1 MGQVDV
7 FWQSI
12 LGQTCRPICR
22 GRKPISRAKP
32 IKAEGRSADIHRVRQ
47 RHWLPVT
54 GGHRSRPVHLKPKG
68 QHMPMHPLHQKHP
81 RDGIKRLFGRVAALT
96 QWLHRSPQAETKRE
110 TLCASQR
117 QSARDLVSHISNA
130 SPQALFICDAT
141 GRIVLTNPAAER
153 LTGRPATAI
162 IGAEMREFAP
172 AELRPEVDA
181 LFAVL
186 SGSNSADT
194 ASLQDAWQTLKQADG
209 AMKPVHLVLASID
222 WRGRKMLCIHGLVRP
237 VTQECAVKLQAELDQ
252 ALSYGLARNRVLAT
266 VSHEIRTPLNNVS
279 GMLDLLERTPID
291 AEQRELLRSARSSS
305 KLLRVLLNDLL
316 DLSKIEAGKLEL
328 EEIPFDVQEQ
338 LGAALRP
345 FATRAAAQGLAFSVQ
360 WNTPQR
366 MLLGDPYRICQV
378 INNLV
383 DNALKFTPQGQI
395 RVEVRTVEADAD
407 DCELWLLVEDSG
419 IGVAPERTQAVFD
432 AFTQASAATTR
443 QYGGTGLGLYL
454 CRQICERM
462 GGSASVRQRSG
473 GGSVFTCIVR
483 CQVAHGMS
491 PLLET
496 QPLDPSLTRTLE
508 GASVLVVD
516 DNRVNQRLLEL
527 WLTKE
532 QMQVYCAADGE
543 AALRTVS
550 ERSFDVVL
558 MDVSMPVMNGIDAT
572 SAIRALAKTGGAG
585 QQHFASL
592 PIIGVSAY
600 AMKGDRETCVAAGM
614 DDYITKPIERDVLLT
629 KIFAALNRSETAQT
643 EPKTA

>member
-1 MGQVDV
+1 
-7 FWQSI
+7 
-12 LGQTCRPICR
+12 
-22 GRKPISRAKP
+22 
-32 IKAEGRSADIHRVRQ
+32 
-47 RHWLPVT
+47 
-54 GGHRSRPVHLKPKG
+54 
-68 QHMPMHPLHQKHP
+68 MPMHPLHQKYP

-209 AMKPVHLVLASID
+209 AMKPVQLVLASID
-222 WRGRKMLCIHGLVRP
+222 WSGRKMLCIHGLVRP

-395 RVEVRTVEADAD
+395 RVEVRTVEADAE

-508 GASVLVVD
+508 GARVLVVD

>member
-1 MGQVDV
+1 
-7 FWQSI
+7 
-12 LGQTCRPICR
+12 
-22 GRKPISRAKP
+22 
-32 IKAEGRSADIHRVRQ
+32 
-47 RHWLPVT
+47 
-54 GGHRSRPVHLKPKG
+54 
-68 QHMPMHPLHQKHP
+68 MHPPDQKNP
-81 RDGIKRLFGRVAALT
+81 RGGIKRLFGRIAALT
-96 QWLHRSPQAETKRE
+96 QWLHRAPEVAAERE
-110 TLCASQR
+110 SLSTGQR
-117 QSARDLVSHISNA
+117 QSTRDLVSRISNA
-130 SPQALFICDAT
+130 SPQALFICDAA
-141 GRIVLTNPAAER
+141 GRIALANPAAER
-153 LTGRPATAI
+153 LTGRPAAAM
-162 IGAEMREFAP
+162 IGAEMRDFAP
-172 AELRPEVDA
+172 AEHRIEVDA
-181 LFAVL
+181 LFAAL
-186 SGSNSADT
+186 SGSSSADT

-209 AMKPVHLVLASID
+209 SLTPVQLVLAPID
-222 WRGRKMLCIHGLVRP
+222 WSGRKMLCIHGLVRP
-237 VTQECAVKLQAELDQ
+237 VTEDSAVKLQAELEQ
-252 ALSYGLARNRVLAT
+252 ARSYGLARNRVLAT

-279 GMLDLLERTPID
+279 GMLDLLERSPID
-291 AEQRELLRSARSSS
+291 AEQRELLSSARSSS

-345 FATRAAAQGLAFSVQ
+345 FATRAAAQGLAFSVH
-360 WNTPQR
+360 WDTPQR

-443 QYGGTGLGLYL
+443 QYGGTGLGLHL

-473 GGSVFTCIVR
+473 GGSVFTCLVR
-483 CQVAHGMS
+483 CQVAHGML
-491 PLLET
+491 PFLET
-496 QPLDPSLTRTLE
+496 QPVDQSLTRTLE
-508 GASVLVVD
+508 GARVLVVD

-614 DDYITKPIERDVLLT
+614 DDYITKPIQRDVLLT
-629 KIFAALNRSETAQT
+629 KIFAALNRSAAAQA

>member
-1 MGQVDV
+1 
-7 FWQSI
+7 
-12 LGQTCRPICR
+12 
-22 GRKPISRAKP
+22 
-32 IKAEGRSADIHRVRQ
+32 
-47 RHWLPVT
+47 
-54 GGHRSRPVHLKPKG
+54 
-68 QHMPMHPLHQKHP
+68 MHPLHQKTP
-81 RDGIKRLFGRVAALT
+81 RDRIKRLFGRIAALT
-96 QWLHRSPQAETKRE
+96 QWFHRSPQAEAKRE

-117 QSARDLVSHISNA
+117 QSTRDLVSRISNA
-130 SPQALFICDAT
+130 SPQALFICDAA
-141 GRIVLTNPAAER
+141 GRVVLANPAAER
-153 LTGRPATAI
+153 LTGRPAATI
-162 IGAEMREFAP
+162 IGAEMRDFAP
-172 AELRPEVDA
+172 AERRTEVDA
-181 LFAVL
+181 LFAAL
-186 SGSNSADT
+186 PGSSNADT
-194 ASLQDAWQTLKQADG
+194 ASLQHAWQTLKQADG
-209 AMKPVHLVLASID
+209 SMKPVQLMLAPID
-222 WRGRKMLCIHGLVRP
+222 WSGRKMLCIHGCVRP
-237 VTQECAVKLQAELDQ
+237 VTQDCAVKLQAELDQ

-345 FATRAAAQGLAFSVQ
+345 FANRAAEQGLGFSVH

-407 DCELWLLVEDSG
+407 ANDCELWLLVEDSG
-419 IGVAPERTQAVFD
+419 IGVAPERTHAVFD

-462 GGSASVRQRSG
+462 RGSASVRQRSG

-491 PLLET
+491 PFLET
-496 QPLDPSLTRTLE
+496 QPLDPALTRTLE
-508 GASVLVVD
+508 GARVLVVD

-629 KIFAALNRSETAQT
+629 KIFAALNRSATAQT

>member
-1 MGQVDV
+1 MV
-7 FWQSI
+7 
-12 LGQTCRPICR
+12 
-22 GRKPISRAKP
+22 
-32 IKAEGRSADIHRVRQ
+32 
-47 RHWLPVT
+47 
-54 GGHRSRPVHLKPKG
+54 
-68 QHMPMHPLHQKHP
+68 
-81 RDGIKRLFGRVAALT
+81 
-96 QWLHRSPQAETKRE
+96 
-110 TLCASQR
+110 
-117 QSARDLVSHISNA
+117 
-130 SPQALFICDAT
+130 
-141 GRIVLTNPAAER
+141 
-153 LTGRPATAI
+153 
-162 IGAEMREFAP
+162 GAEMRDFAP
-172 AELRPEVDA
+172 AEHRTGVDA
-181 LFAVL
+181 LFAAL
-186 SGSNSADT
+186 SGSSSADT
-194 ASLQDAWQTLKQADG
+194 TSLQDAWQTLKQADG
-209 AMKPVHLVLASID
+209 SLTPVQLVLAPID
-222 WRGRKMLCIHGLVRP
+222 WSGRKMLCIHGLVRP
-237 VTQECAVKLQAELDQ
+237 VTQDSAVKLQAELEQ
-252 ALSYGLARNRVLAT
+252 ARSYGLARNRVLAT

-279 GMLDLLERTPID
+279 GMLDLLERSPVD
-291 AEQRELLRSARSSS
+291 VEQRELLSSARSSS

-316 DLSKIEAGKLEL
+316 DQSKIEAGKLEL

-345 FATRAAAQGLAFSVQ
+345 FAARAAAQGLAFSVH
-360 WNTPQR
+360 WDTPQR

-383 DNALKFTPQGQI
+383 DNALKFTSQGQI
-395 RVEVRTVEADAD
+395 RVEVRTVEADAG

-473 GGSVFTCIVR
+473 GGSVFTCLVR

-491 PLLET
+491 PFLET

-508 GASVLVVD
+508 GARVLVVD

-629 KIFAALNRSETAQT
+629 KIFAALNRSATAQA

>member
-1 MGQVDV
+1 M
-7 FWQSI
+7 
-12 LGQTCRPICR
+12 
-22 GRKPISRAKP
+22 
-32 IKAEGRSADIHRVRQ
+32 
-47 RHWLPVT
+47 T
-54 GGHRSRPVHLKPKG
+54 GGHRSCPVHLKSKG
-68 QHMPMHPLHQKHP
+68 KHMHPPDQKNP
-81 RDGIKRLFGRVAALT
+81 RGGIKRLFGRIAALT
-96 QWLHRSPQAETKRE
+96 QWLHRAPDVAAERE
-110 TLCASQR
+110 SLSTGQR
-117 QSARDLVSHISNA
+117 QSTRDLVSRISNA
-130 SPQALFICDAT
+130 SPQALFICDAA
-141 GRIVLTNPAAER
+141 GRIALANPAAER
-153 LTGRPATAI
+153 LTGRPAAAM
-162 IGAEMREFAP
+162 IGAEMRDFAP
-172 AELRPEVDA
+172 AEHRIEVDA
-181 LFAVL
+181 LFAAL
-186 SGSNSADT
+186 SGSSSADT

-209 AMKPVHLVLASID
+209 SLTPVQLVLAPID
-222 WRGRKMLCIHGLVRP
+222 WSGRKMLCIHGLVRP
-237 VTQECAVKLQAELDQ
+237 VTEDSAVKLQAELEQ
-252 ALSYGLARNRVLAT
+252 ARSYGLARNRVLAT

-279 GMLDLLERTPID
+279 GMLDLLERSPID
-291 AEQRELLRSARSSS
+291 AEQRELLSSARSSS

-345 FATRAAAQGLAFSVQ
+345 FATRAAAQGLAFSVH
-360 WNTPQR
+360 WDTPQR

-473 GGSVFTCIVR
+473 GGSVFTCLVR
-483 CQVAHGMS
+483 CQVAHGML
-491 PLLET
+491 PFLET
-496 QPLDPSLTRTLE
+496 QPVDQSLTRTLE
-508 GASVLVVD
+508 GARVLVVD

-629 KIFAALNRSETAQT
+629 KIFAALNRSAAAKS

>member
-1 MGQVDV
+1 MALAPSG
-7 FWQSI
+7 
-12 LGQTCRPICR
+12 L
-22 GRKPISRAKP
+22 RKAAPK
-32 IKAEGRSADIHRVRQ
+32 
-47 RHWLPVT
+47 T
-54 GGHRSRPVHLKPKG
+54 GE
-68 QHMPMHPLHQKHP
+68 
-81 RDGIKRLFGRVAALT
+81 LFGHLRNSGSLSQVMPPKDAPETFDAEAFDRGVTRAGAPDAPGITHLLFGVRSLSLFSKLT
-96 QWLHRSPQAETKRE
+96 S
-110 TLCASQR
+110 
-117 QSARDLVSHISNA
+117 
-130 SPQALFICDAT
+130 
-141 GRIVLTNPAAER
+141 
-153 LTGRPATAI
+153 ATAPSYLSGLLV
-162 IGAEMREFAP
+162 GAEMRDFAP
-172 AELRPEVDA
+172 AEHRTGVDA
-181 LFAVL
+181 LFAAL
-186 SGSNSADT
+186 SGSSSADT

-209 AMKPVHLVLASID
+209 SLTPVQLVLAPID
-222 WRGRKMLCIHGLVRP
+222 WSGRKMLCIHGLVRP
-237 VTQECAVKLQAELDQ
+237 VTQDSAVKLQAELEQ
-252 ALSYGLARNRVLAT
+252 ARSYGLARNRVLAT

-279 GMLDLLERTPID
+279 GMLDLLERSPVD
-291 AEQRELLRSARSSS
+291 GEQRELLRSARSSS

-316 DLSKIEAGKLEL
+316 DQSKIEAGKLEL

-345 FATRAAAQGLAFSVQ
+345 FAARAAAQGLAFSVH
-360 WNTPQR
+360 WDTPQR

-383 DNALKFTPQGQI
+383 DNALKFTSQGQI
-395 RVEVRTVEADAD
+395 RVEVRTVEADAG

-473 GGSVFTCIVR
+473 GGSVFTCLVR

-491 PLLET
+491 PFLET

-508 GASVLVVD
+508 GARVLVVD

-629 KIFAALNRSETAQT
+629 KIFAALNRSATAQA

>member
-1 MGQVDV
+1 MHPPDQ
-7 FWQSI
+7 
-12 LGQTCRPICR
+12 
-22 GRKPISRAKP
+22 KN
-32 IKAEGRSADIHRVRQ
+32 
-47 RHWLPVT
+47 
-54 GGHRSRPVHLKPKG
+54 PKG
-68 QHMPMHPLHQKHP
+68 
-81 RDGIKRLFGRVAALT
+81 GIKRLFGRIAALT
-96 QWLHRSPQAETKRE
+96 QWLQRAPRVAAERE
-110 TLCASQR
+110 TLSAPRPAEAGRPPWGSSKVAKPHLLESTDQR
-117 QSARDLVSHISNA
+117 QSTRDLVRRIANA
-130 SPQALFICDAT
+130 SPQALFICDAA
-141 GRIVLTNPAAER
+141 GRIALANPAAER
-153 LTGRPATAI
+153 LTGRPAAAM
-162 IGAEMREFAP
+162 IGAEMRDFAP
-172 AELRPEVDA
+172 AEHRTGVDA
-181 LFAVL
+181 LFAAL
-186 SGSNSADT
+186 SGSSSADT

-209 AMKPVHLVLASID
+209 SLTPVQLVLAPID
-222 WRGRKMLCIHGLVRP
+222 WSGRKMLCIHGLVRP
-237 VTQECAVKLQAELDQ
+237 VTQDSAVKLQAELEQ
-252 ALSYGLARNRVLAT
+252 ARSYGLARNRVLAT

-279 GMLDLLERTPID
+279 GMLDLLERSPVD

-316 DLSKIEAGKLEL
+316 DQSKIEAGKLEL

-338 LGAALRP
+338 LGATLRP
-345 FATRAAAQGLAFSVQ
+345 FAARAAAQGLAFSVH
-360 WNTPQR
+360 WDTPQR

-383 DNALKFTPQGQI
+383 DNALKFTSQGQI
-395 RVEVRTVEADAD
+395 RVEVRTVEADAG

-473 GGSVFTCIVR
+473 GGSVFTCLVR

-491 PLLET
+491 PFLET

-508 GASVLVVD
+508 GARVLVVD

-629 KIFAALNRSETAQT
+629 KIFAALNRSATAQA

>member
-1 MGQVDV
+1 MY
-7 FWQSI
+7 
-12 LGQTCRPICR
+12 
-22 GRKPISRAKP
+22 
-32 IKAEGRSADIHRVRQ
+32 
-47 RHWLPVT
+47 
-54 GGHRSRPVHLKPKG
+54 
-68 QHMPMHPLHQKHP
+68 PLHQKTP
-81 RDGIKRLFGRVAALT
+81 RDRIKRLFGRIAALT
-96 QWLHRSPQAETKRE
+96 QWLHRSPQADVKRE
-110 TLCASQR
+110 TLCTGQR
-117 QSARDLVSHISNA
+117 QSTRDLVSRISNA
-130 SPQALFICDAT
+130 SPQALFICDAA
-141 GRIVLTNPAAER
+141 GRVVLANPATER
-153 LTGRPATAI
+153 LTGRPAATI
-162 IGAEMREFAP
+162 IGTEMRDFAP
-172 AELRPEVDA
+172 TARRSEVDA
-181 LFAVL
+181 LFAAL
-186 SGSNSADT
+186 SGSSSADT
-194 ASLQDAWQTLKQADG
+194 VSLQDAWQTLKQADG
-209 AMKPVHLVLASID
+209 SLTPVQLVLAPID
-222 WRGRKMLCIHGLVRP
+222 WSGRKMLCIHGLVRP
-237 VTQECAVKLQAELDQ
+237 VTQDSAVKLQAELDQ
-252 ALSYGLARNRVLAT
+252 ARSYGLAKNRVLAT

-279 GMLDLLERTPID
+279 GMLDLLERSPVD

-316 DLSKIEAGKLEL
+316 DQSKIEAGKLEL

-345 FATRAAAQGLAFSVQ
+345 FATRAAAQGLAFSVH
-360 WNTPQR
+360 WDTPQR

-491 PLLET
+491 PFLET

-508 GASVLVVD
+508 GARVLVVD

-532 QMQVYCAADGE
+532 QMQVCCAADGE

-629 KIFAALNRSETAQT
+629 KIFAALNRSATAQA

>member
-1 MGQVDV
+1 
-7 FWQSI
+7 
-12 LGQTCRPICR
+12 
-22 GRKPISRAKP
+22 
-32 IKAEGRSADIHRVRQ
+32 
-47 RHWLPVT
+47 
-54 GGHRSRPVHLKPKG
+54 
-68 QHMPMHPLHQKHP
+68 MHPPDQKNP
-81 RDGIKRLFGRVAALT
+81 RGGIKRLFGRIAALT
-96 QWLHRSPQAETKRE
+96 QWLHRAPEVAAERE
-110 TLCASQR
+110 SLSTGQR
-117 QSARDLVSHISNA
+117 QSTRDLVSRISNA
-130 SPQALFICDAT
+130 SPQALFICDAA
-141 GRIVLTNPAAER
+141 GRIALANPAAER
-153 LTGRPATAI
+153 LTGRPAAAM
-162 IGAEMREFAP
+162 IGAEMRDFAP
-172 AELRPEVDA
+172 AEHRIEVDA
-181 LFAVL
+181 LFAAL
-186 SGSNSADT
+186 SGSSSADT

-209 AMKPVHLVLASID
+209 SLTPVQLVLAPID
-222 WRGRKMLCIHGLVRP
+222 WSGRKMLCIHGLVRP
-237 VTQECAVKLQAELDQ
+237 VTEDSAVKLQAELEQ
-252 ALSYGLARNRVLAT
+252 ARSYGLARNRVLAT

-279 GMLDLLERTPID
+279 GMLDLLERSPID
-291 AEQRELLRSARSSS
+291 AEQRELLSSARSSS

-345 FATRAAAQGLAFSVQ
+345 FATRAAAQGLAFSVH
-360 WNTPQR
+360 WDTPQR

-473 GGSVFTCIVR
+473 GGSVFTCLVR
-483 CQVAHGMS
+483 CQVAHGML
-491 PLLET
+491 PFLET
-496 QPLDPSLTRTLE
+496 QPVDQSLTRTLE
-508 GASVLVVD
+508 GARVLVVD

-614 DDYITKPIERDVLLT
+614 DDYITKPIQRDVLLT
-629 KIFAALNRSETAQT
+629 KIFAALNRSAAAQA

>member
-1 MGQVDV
+1 
-7 FWQSI
+7 
-12 LGQTCRPICR
+12 
-22 GRKPISRAKP
+22 
-32 IKAEGRSADIHRVRQ
+32 
-47 RHWLPVT
+47 
-54 GGHRSRPVHLKPKG
+54 
-68 QHMPMHPLHQKHP
+68 MHPPDQKNP
-81 RDGIKRLFGRVAALT
+81 RGGIKRLFGRIAALT
-96 QWLHRSPQAETKRE
+96 QWLHRAPEVAAERE
-110 TLCASQR
+110 SLSTGQR
-117 QSARDLVSHISNA
+117 QSTRDLVSRISNA
-130 SPQALFICDAT
+130 SPQALFICDAA
-141 GRIVLTNPAAER
+141 GRIALANPAAEGR
-153 LTGRPATAI
+153 TGRPAAAM
-162 IGAEMREFAP
+162 IGAEMRDFAP
-172 AELRPEVDA
+172 AEHRIEVDA
-181 LFAVL
+181 LFAAL
-186 SGSNSADT
+186 SGSSSADT

-209 AMKPVHLVLASID
+209 SLTPVQLVLAPID
-222 WRGRKMLCIHGLVRP
+222 WSGRKMLCIHGLVRP
-237 VTQECAVKLQAELDQ
+237 VTEDSAVKLQAELEQ
-252 ALSYGLARNRVLAT
+252 ARSYGLARNRVLAT

-279 GMLDLLERTPID
+279 GMLDLLERSPID
-291 AEQRELLRSARSSS
+291 AEQRELLSSARSSS

-345 FATRAAAQGLAFSVQ
+345 FATRAAAQGLAFSVH
-360 WNTPQR
+360 WDTPQR

-491 PLLET
+491 PFLET

-508 GASVLVVD
+508 GARVLVVD

-614 DDYITKPIERDVLLT
+614 DDYITKPIQRDVLLT
-629 KIFAALNRSETAQT
+629 KIFAALNRSAAAQA

>member
-1 MGQVDV
+1 
-7 FWQSI
+7 
-12 LGQTCRPICR
+12 
-22 GRKPISRAKP
+22 
-32 IKAEGRSADIHRVRQ
+32 
-47 RHWLPVT
+47 
-54 GGHRSRPVHLKPKG
+54 
-68 QHMPMHPLHQKHP
+68 MHPPDQKNP
-81 RDGIKRLFGRVAALT
+81 RGGIKRLFGRIAALT
-96 QWLHRSPQAETKRE
+96 QWLHRAPEVAAERE
-110 TLCASQR
+110 SLSTGQR
-117 QSARDLVSHISNA
+117 QSTRDLVSRISNA
-130 SPQALFICDAT
+130 SPQALFICDAA
-141 GRIVLTNPAAER
+141 GRIALANPAAER
-153 LTGRPATAI
+153 LTGRPAAAM
-162 IGAEMREFAP
+162 IGAEMRDFAP
-172 AELRPEVDA
+172 AEHRIEVDA
-181 LFAVL
+181 LFAAL
-186 SGSNSADT
+186 SGSSSADT

-209 AMKPVHLVLASID
+209 SLTPVQLVLAPID
-222 WRGRKMLCIHGLVRP
+222 WSGRKMLCIHGLVRP
-237 VTQECAVKLQAELDQ
+237 VTEDSAVKLQAELEQ
-252 ALSYGLARNRVLAT
+252 ARSYGLARNRVLAT

-279 GMLDLLERTPID
+279 GMLDLLERSPID
-291 AEQRELLRSARSSS
+291 AEQRELLSSARSSS

-473 GGSVFTCIVR
+473 GGSVFTCLVR
-483 CQVAHGMS
+483 CQVAHGML
-491 PLLET
+491 PFLET
-496 QPLDPSLTRTLE
+496 QPVDQSLTRTLE
-508 GASVLVVD
+508 GARVLVVD

-614 DDYITKPIERDVLLT
+614 DDYITKPIQRDVLLT
-629 KIFAALNRSETAQT
+629 KIFAALNRSAAAQA